1 MKRIISSVIAV
12 SLLASLGLA
21 GCTQAVEAKTGTIE
35 VRVTD
40 APAGYEV
47 TSIMIWVAEEDGVA
61 GVEVHRAADDGDGEW
76 IPIAIVN
83 GNNPFDL
90 TLLADGLQQVLAIG
104 GVEAGRYTQIRLTI
118 DRVEVTLLEDGE
130 TTTYEAKLPGGKLK
144 FVRPFDVVEGETT
157 TILLD
162 FIAEKSVVVTGAT
175 VAGTEPEQARVIFK
189 PVVKLEVQQ
198 GGNPHQLAEVEG
210 TISAVDTTEGASTVS
225 IIPDGGIEADT
236 IVLSVNPQ
244 TEITLD
250 GIPATL
256 AQLAA
261 LGAGNTVTASYYLD
275 NLKATQI
282 DAQSPPI

>member
-1 MKRIISSVIAV
+1 MKRIISSVIAL

-21 GCTQAVEAKTGTIE
+21 GCTQVVEAKTGTIE

-76 IPIAIVN
+76 IPIEIVN

-90 TLLADGLQQVLAIG
+90 TLLVDGLQQVLAIG
-104 GVEAGRYTQIRLTI
+104 AVDPGRYTQIRMAI

-144 FVRPFDVVEGETT
+144 FVRPFDVVEGEVT

-175 VAGTEPEQARVIFK
+175 VADTEQARVIFK

-198 GGNPHQLAEVEG
+198 GGSPHQLAEVEG
-210 TISAVDTTEGASTVS
+210 TISAVDTTEGATTVS
-225 IIPDGGIEADT
+225 IIPEGGAEVDT
-236 IVLSVNPQ
+236 IVLNVNPQ
-244 TEITLD
+244 TELTLD
-250 GIPATL
+250 GNPATL
-256 AQLAA
+256 AELAA
-261 LGAGNTVTASYYLD
+261 LGEGNTVTASYYLD

-282 DAQSPPI
+282 DAQSPPPPV

>member
-1 MKRIISSVIAV
+1 MKRTISSVIAL

-40 APAGYEV
+40 DPAGYEV

-61 GVEVHRAADDGDGEW
+61 GVEVHRAADDLW
-76 IPIAIVN
+76 IPIDIVN

-104 GVEAGRYTQIRLTI
+104 AVDPGRYTQIRLTV

-130 TTTYEAKLPGGKLK
+130 TTTYEAKLPSGKLK
-144 FVRPFDVVEGETT
+144 FVRPFDVVEGEVT

-175 VAGTEPEQARVIFK
+175 VADTEPEQAKVIFK

-198 GGNPHQLAEVEG
+198 GGSPHQLTEVEG

-225 IIPDGGIEADT
+225 IIPDGGVEVDT
-236 IVLSVNPQ
+236 IVLNVNPQ
-244 TEITLD
+244 TELILD
-250 GIPATL
+250 GNPATL
-256 AQLAA
+256 AELAA
-261 LGAGNTVTASYYLD
+261 LGEGNTVTASYYLD

-282 DAQSPPI
+282 DAQSPPPPV